1 MSKFDGLY
9 RAAEALE
16 GDKLIER
23 KVRGYP
29 VLSEAVKG
37 FMKAVHG
44 FHMAN
49 PEFGLGD
56 YFGILEQNGF
66 LGDGGRLF
74 DADAVA
80 AMDEQCIMA
89 MLVYFTRAFR
99 HSGNTM
105 IVDCIRD
112 GVVGRAIERL
122 KALDGE

>member
-1 MSKFDGLY
+1 MGKFDELF

-16 GDKLIER
+16 GDALIEG
-23 KVRGYP
+23 KIRGYP
-29 VLSEAVKG
+29 VLSDALTG

-56 YFGILEQNGF
+56 YFEILEQNGF

-80 AMDEQCIMA
+80 SMDEQCIMA
-89 MLVYFTRAFR
+89 MLVYFTRAYR

-105 IVDCIRD
+105 IVDCVRD